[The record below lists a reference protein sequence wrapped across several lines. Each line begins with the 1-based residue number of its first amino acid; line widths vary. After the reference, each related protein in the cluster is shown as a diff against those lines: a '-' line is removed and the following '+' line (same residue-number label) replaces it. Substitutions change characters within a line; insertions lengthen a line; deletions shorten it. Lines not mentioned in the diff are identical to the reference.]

1 MKKIWFFCILFLMLA
16 LLPGC
21 GDADAHGEF
30 MQESDRKAG
39 TLSGDEDAS
48 ETGSNSKEGFTD
60 GEKTQGASTQGTDV
74 WDGSDDHGST
84 DNTDNRD
91 NADSQDNTD
100 TSAEYI
106 VPGTAKKTLNGSSG
120 TISCL
125 GSGRLLLAGEKMILM
140 DGITLEI
147 QTETE
152 NRAPLLVYPQTLPVG
167 DGCMMLGVLFEGPQ
181 SKLVEYDGEL
191 QVKRI
196 MDVEEVSSAEREIMS
211 CRLLSDGNRI
221 LYNNINGFYL
231 FDFTSGETNDLTQE
245 DLFIYNFACLEAKGE
260 ILFSGSDASGKRI
273 LGRMDMDGKGMQIED
288 REHLW
293 GELWG
298 FGDFALAD
306 EAELVGKEK
315 EGAVFRY
322 DEQGIHSFPLTD
334 SDENGNIT
342 VSCGGGYYGTRTNVQ
357 DTALR
362 CYVRIYSSKDGSLV
376 KELPLSYEE
385 YGENFRLGGYLICD
399 DMQRVVLYGTWRGRE
414 TESWIVSVNM

>member
-1 MKKIWFFCILFLMLA
+1 MKMKKVYLASIVCLIWVFLA
-16 LLPGC
+16 GC
-21 GDADAHGEF
+21 GKRDVDQEDIPQSGLESGESAIGESTGEAGA
-30 MQESDRKAG
+30 QEIF
-39 TLSGDEDAS
+39 
-48 ETGSNSKEGFTD
+48 NS
-60 GEKTQGASTQGTDV
+60 
-74 WDGSDDHGST
+74 
-84 DNTDNRD
+84 DNTDNRNNADGGD
-91 NADSQDNTD
+91 NADSQDSTD
-100 TSAEYI
+100 TLAELI
-106 VPGTAKKTLNGSSG
+106 VPDTVKKTLKGSLGPVGCLDSG
-120 TISCL
+120 I
-125 GSGRLLLAGEKMILM
+125 LLFTREKMILM
-140 DGITLEI
+140 DGITLEA
-147 QTETE
+147 QRETE
-152 NRAPLLVYPQTLPVG
+152 NSAPSFIDQQTISVG
-167 DGCMMLGVLFEGPQ
+167 DGCMVLGETFEAWSFNLG
-181 SKLVEYDGEL
+181 EYDGEL
-191 QVKRI
+191 QVKQI
-196 MDVEEVSSAEREIMS
+196 TDIEEASAAEREIMS

-231 FDFTSGETNDLTQE
+231 FDFTSGETTDLTQE
-245 DLFIYNFACLEAKGE
+245 DIFICNFSCLEAKGE
-260 ILFSGSDASGKRI
+260 ILFSGQDEASGKRI

-298 FGDFALAD
+298 FEDFALAD

-414 TESWIVSVNM
+414 TESWIVSVNL

>member
-1 MKKIWFFCILFLMLA
+1 MKMKKVYLASIVCLIWVFLA
-16 LLPGC
+16 GC
-21 GDADAHGEF
+21 GKRDVDQEDIPQSGLESGESAIGESTGEAGA
-30 MQESDRKAG
+30 QEIF
-39 TLSGDEDAS
+39 
-48 ETGSNSKEGFTD
+48 NS
-60 GEKTQGASTQGTDV
+60 
-74 WDGSDDHGST
+74 
-84 DNTDNRD
+84 DNTDNRNNADGGD
-91 NADSQDNTD
+91 NADSQDSTD
-100 TSAEYI
+100 TLAEHI
-106 VPGTAKKTLNGSSG
+106 VPDTVKKTLKGSLGPVGCLDSG
-120 TISCL
+120 I
-125 GSGRLLLAGEKMILM
+125 LLFTREKMILM
-140 DGITLEI
+140 DGITLEA
-147 QTETE
+147 QRETE
-152 NRAPLLVYPQTLPVG
+152 NSAPSFIDQQTISVG
-167 DGCMMLGVLFEGPQ
+167 DGCMVLGETFEAW
-181 SKLVEYDGEL
+181 SFKLVEYDGEL
-191 QVKRI
+191 QVKQI
-196 MDVEEVSSAEREIMS
+196 LDVEEVSSAEREIMS

-260 ILFSGSDASGKRI
+260 ILFSGSDPSGKRI
-273 LGRMDMDGKGMQIED
+273 LGRMDMDGKDMQIED

>member
-1 MKKIWFFCILFLMLA
+1 MRLKKMKKICFSCILYLMLV

-21 GDADAHGEF
+21 GDASEI
-30 MQESDRKAG
+30 S
-39 TLSGDEDAS
+39 SGNNG
-48 ETGSNSKEGFTD
+48 GSTD
-60 GEKTQGASTQGTDV
+60 GEKIQGASIQGTDDQ
-74 WDGSDDHGST
+74 DGSDNQDGT
-84 DNTDNRD
+84 DKTDNRNNADGGD
-91 NADSQDNTD
+91 NADNRDSTD
-100 TSAEYI
+100 TSAEHI
-106 VPGTAKKTLNGSSG
+106 VSGVTKETLKGSLGPVGCLDSG
-120 TISCL
+120 I
-125 GSGRLLLAGEKMILM
+125 LLFTREKMILM
-140 DGITLEI
+140 DGITLEV
-147 QTETE
+147 QRETE
-152 NRAPLLVYPQTLPVG
+152 NSAPSFIDQQTVSVE
-167 DGCMMLGVLFEGPQ
+167 DGCMVLGETFEAW
-181 SKLVEYDGEL
+181 SFKLVEYDGEL
-191 QVKRI
+191 QVKQI
-196 MDVEEVSSAEREIMS
+196 TDIEEVSSAEREIMS
-211 CRLLSDGNRI
+211 CRLLSDGNRL

-231 FDFTSGETNDLTQE
+231 FDFTSGETTDLTQE
-245 DLFIYNFACLEAKGE
+245 GIFIQDFACLEAKGE
-260 ILFSGSDASGKRI
+260 ILFSGNSASDKKI

-298 FGDFALAD
+298 FEDFALAD

-399 DMQRVVLYGTWRGRE
+399 DMQRVVLYGTWRGQE
-414 TESWIVSVNM
+414 TESWIISVNL